1 MKKLSLILFL
11 FSCSLIFG
19 QQKVDVSASNI
30 KWTGSQISG
39 KSHFGS
45 LKFKTGN
52 ITIKNN
58 VVESGIF
65 VVDMTSLSVDDL
77 EGRGKKSLEGH
88 LNSDDFFSV
97 ESFPTSSL
105 TISSGKQN
113 GPSSF
118 DVSGTLT
125 IKGVSQ
131 GVSFSLNLEENNS
144 ASAKLTFDRSKFNVR
159 YGSGSF
165 FENLG
170 DKLILDNIDSVSY
183 THLTL
188 PTICS
193 V

>member
-1 MKKLSLILFL
+1 MKKLSLFLFL
-11 FSCSLIFG
+11 FSCSFIFG
-19 QQKVDVSASNI
+19 QQKVDVSASSI

-52 ITIKNN
+52 ITIKDN
-58 VVESGIF
+58 VVESGVF

-105 TISSGKQN
+105 RIDSGTKT
-113 GPSSF
+113 GPNSY
-118 DVSGTLT
+118 DVLGTLT
-125 IKGVSQ
+125 IKGISQ
-131 GVSFSLNLEENNS
+131 EVNFSLNLGENNS
-144 ASAKLTFDRSKFNVR
+144 AGAKLTFDRSKFNVR

-170 DKLILDNIDSVSY
+170 DRLILDDIDLEVS
-183 THLTL
+183 LL
-188 PTICS
+188 LR
-193 V
+193 

>member
-11 FSCSLIFG
+11 LGCSFVFG
-19 QQKVDVSASNI
+19 QQKVDVSASSI

-39 KSHFGS
+39 KSHYGS

-52 ITIKNN
+52 IKIKDNI
-58 VVESGIF
+58 VESGIF

-105 TISSGKQN
+105 KIDSGKKT
-113 GPSSF
+113 GPNSY

-125 IKGVSQ
+125 IKGISHE
-131 GVSFSLNLEENNS
+131 VSFSLNLGNNNS
-144 ASAKLTFDRSKFNVR
+144 ADANFTFDRSKFNVR

-170 DKLILDNIDSVSY
+170 DRLILDDIDLEVS
-183 THLTL
+183 LL
-188 PTICS
+188 FR
-193 V
+193 

>member
-1 MKKLSLILFL
+1 MKKLSLFLFL
-11 FSCSLIFG
+11 FSCSFIFG
-19 QQKVDVSASNI
+19 QQKVDVSASSI

-52 ITIKNN
+52 ITIKDN
-58 VVESGIF
+58 VVESGVF

-88 LNSDDFFSV
+88 LNSDDFFSI

-105 TISSGKQN
+105 RIDSGTKT
-113 GPSSF
+113 GPNSY
-118 DVSGTLT
+118 DVLGTLT
-125 IKGVSQ
+125 IKGISQ
-131 GVSFSLNLEENNS
+131 EVNFSLNLGENNS
-144 ASAKLTFDRSKFNVR
+144 AGAKLTFDRSKFNVR

-170 DKLILDNIDSVSY
+170 DRLILDDIDLEVS
-183 THLTL
+183 LL
-188 PTICS
+188 LR
-193 V
+193 

>member
-58 VVESGIF
+58 VVESGVF

-105 TISSGKQN
+105 TISSGKQS

-131 GVSFSLNLEENNS
+131 RVSFSLNLEENNS

-170 DKLILDNIDSVSY
+170 DKLILDNIDLEIS
-183 THLTL
+183 LL
-188 PTICS
+188 LR
-193 V
+193 

>member
-1 MKKLSLILFL
+1 MKKLSLFLFL
-11 FSCSLIFG
+11 FSCSFIFS
-19 QQKVDVSASNI
+19 QQKVDVNASSI

-52 ITIKNN
+52 ITIKDN
-58 VVESGIF
+58 VVESGVF

-105 TISSGKQN
+105 RIDSGTKT
-113 GPSSF
+113 GPNSY
-118 DVSGTLT
+118 DVLGTLT
-125 IKGVSQ
+125 IKGISQ
-131 GVSFSLNLEENNS
+131 EVNFSLNLGENNS
-144 ASAKLTFDRSKFNVR
+144 AGAKLTFDRSKFNVR

-170 DKLILDNIDSVSY
+170 DRLILDDIDLEVS
-183 THLTL
+183 LL
-188 PTICS
+188 LR
-193 V
+193 

>member
-1 MKKLSLILFL
+1 MKKLSLFLFL
-11 FSCSLIFG
+11 FSCSFIFS
-19 QQKVDVSASNI
+19 QQKVDVNASSI

-52 ITIKNN
+52 ITIKDN
-58 VVESGIF
+58 VVESGVF

-105 TISSGKQN
+105 RIDSGTKT
-113 GPSSF
+113 GPNSY
-118 DVSGTLT
+118 DVLGTLT
-125 IKGVSQ
+125 IKGISQ
-131 GVSFSLNLEENNS
+131 EVNFSLNLGENNS
-144 ASAKLTFDRSKFNVR
+144 AGAKLTCDRSKFNVR

-170 DKLILDNIDSVSY
+170 DRLILDDIDLEVS
-183 THLTL
+183 LL
-188 PTICS
+188 LR
-193 V
+193 

>member
-58 VVESGIF
+58 VVESGVF

-105 TISSGKQN
+105 TISSGKQS

-131 GVSFSLNLEENNS
+131 RVSFSLNLEENNS

-170 DKLILDNIDSVSY
+170 DKLILDNIDLEIS
-183 THLTL
+183 LL
-188 PTICS
+188 LK
-193 V
+193 

>member
-1 MKKLSLILFL
+1 MKKLSLIIFL
-11 FSCSLIFG
+11 FSCAIGFS
-19 QQKVDVSASNI
+19 QQKVDVSASSI

-39 KSHFGS
+39 KTHYGS

-52 ITIKNN
+52 ITIKDNI
-58 VVESGIF
+58 VESGVF

-105 TISSGKQN
+105 TINSGKKT
-113 GPSSF
+113 GPSSY
-118 DVSGTLT
+118 DISGTLT

-131 GVSFSLNLEENNS
+131 EVNFSLNLGENNS
-144 ASAKLTFDRSKFNVR
+144 ANANLVFDRSKFNVR

-170 DKLILDNIDSVSY
+170 DRLILDDIKLDVS
-183 THLTL
+183 LFL
-188 PTICS
+188 R
-193 V
+193 

>member
-1 MKKLSLILFL
+1 MKKLSLFLFL
-11 FSCSLIFG
+11 FSCSFIFG
-19 QQKVDVSASNI
+19 QQKVDVSASSI

-52 ITIKNN
+52 ITIKDN
-58 VVESGIF
+58 VVESGVF
-65 VVDMTSLSVDDL
+65 VVNMTSLSVDDL

-105 TISSGKQN
+105 RIDSGTKT
-113 GPSSF
+113 GPNSY
-118 DVSGTLT
+118 DVLGTLT
-125 IKGVSQ
+125 IKGISQ
-131 GVSFSLNLEENNS
+131 EVNFSLNLGENNS
-144 ASAKLTFDRSKFNVR
+144 AGAKLTFDRSKFNVR

-170 DKLILDNIDSVSY
+170 DRLILDDIDLEVS
-183 THLTL
+183 LL
-188 PTICS
+188 LR
-193 V
+193 

>member
-1 MKKLSLILFL
+1 MKKLSLFLFL
-11 FSCSLIFG
+11 FSCSFIFG
-19 QQKVDVSASNI
+19 QQKVDVNASSI

-58 VVESGIF
+58 IIESGIF

-105 TISSGKQN
+105 TINSGKKN
-113 GPSSF
+113 GPNSY
-118 DVSGTLT
+118 DVLGALT
-125 IKGVSQ
+125 IKGISQ
-131 GVSFSLNLEENNS
+131 EVSFSLNLGENNS

-170 DKLILDNIDSVSY
+170 DRLILDNIDLEVS
-183 THLTL
+183 LL
-188 PTICS
+188 LR
-193 V
+193 

>member
-105 TISSGKQN
+105 IISSGKQS

-170 DKLILDNIDSVSY
+170 DKLILDNIDLEIS
-183 THLTL
+183 LL
-188 PTICS
+188 LR
-193 V
+193 

>member
-1 MKKLSLILFL
+1 MKKLSLIIFL
-11 FSCSLIFG
+11 FSCSIVFG
-19 QQKVDVSASNI
+19 QQKVDIGMSNV

-52 ITIKNN
+52 ITIEND
-58 VVESGIF
+58 VIRSGSF

-88 LNSDDFFSV
+88 LKSDDFFSV
-97 ESFPTSSL
+97 ESFSTSNL
-105 TISSGKQN
+105 TINSAKKT
-113 GPSSF
+113 GPSSY

-131 GVSFSLNLEENNS
+131 EVNFSLNLREDNYADAN
-144 ASAKLTFDRSKFNVR
+144 LTFDRSKFNVR

-170 DKLILDNIDSVSY
+170 DRLILDEISLEVS
-183 THLTL
+183 LL
-188 PTICS
+188 LR
-193 V
+193 

>member
-58 VVESGIF
+58 VVESGVF

-105 TISSGKQN
+105 TISSGKQS

-118 DVSGTLT
+118 DVSGILT

-131 GVSFSLNLEENNS
+131 RVSFSLNLEENNS

-170 DKLILDNIDSVSY
+170 DKLILDNIDLEIS
-183 THLTL
+183 LL
-188 PTICS
+188 LR
-193 V
+193 

>member
-1 MKKLSLILFL
+1 MKKLSLIIFL
-11 FSCSLIFG
+11 FSCSIVFG

-52 ITIKNN
+52 ITIKND
-58 VVESGIF
+58 VIESGVFI
-65 VVDMTSLSVDDL
+65 VDMTSLSVEDL

-105 TISSGKQN
+105 QINSGKKT
-113 GPSSF
+113 GPNSY

-125 IKGVSQ
+125 IKGISHEVN
-131 GVSFSLNLEENNS
+131 FSLTLGNDSS
-144 ASAKLTFDRSKFNVR
+144 ANAKLTFDRSKFNVR

-170 DKLILDNIDSVSY
+170 DRLILDDIDLEVS
-183 THLTL
+183 LL
-188 PTICS
+188 LR
-193 V
+193 

>member
-58 VVESGIF
+58 VVESGVF

-105 TISSGKQN
+105 AISSGKQS

-131 GVSFSLNLEENNS
+131 RVSFSLNLEENNS

-170 DKLILDNIDSVSY
+170 DKLILDNIDLEIY
-183 THLTL
+183 LL
-188 PTICS
+188 LR
-193 V
+193 

>member
-1 MKKLSLILFL
+1 MKKLSLILLL
-11 FSCSLIFG
+11 FSCSIVFG
-19 QQKVDVSASNI
+19 QQKVDVSASSI

-39 KSHFGS
+39 KTHYGS

-52 ITIKNN
+52 ITIKDN
-58 VVESGIF
+58 VVESGVF

-105 TISSGKQN
+105 RIDSGTKT
-113 GPSSF
+113 GPNSY
-118 DVSGTLT
+118 DVSGALT
-125 IKGVSQ
+125 IKGISNKVN
-131 GVSFSLNLEENNS
+131 FSLILGNNNS
-144 ASAKLTFDRSKFNVR
+144 ANANLTFDRSKFNVR

-170 DKLILDNIDSVSY
+170 DRLILDDIDLEVS
-183 THLTL
+183 LL
-188 PTICS
+188 LR
-193 V
+193 

>member
-1 MKKLSLILFL
+1 MKKLGLILLL
-11 FSCSLIFG
+11 FSCSIVFG
-19 QQKVDVSASNI
+19 QQKVDVSASSI

-39 KSHFGS
+39 KTHFGS

-52 ITIKNN
+52 ITIKDN
-58 VVESGIF
+58 VVESGVF

-105 TISSGKQN
+105 RIDSVIKT
-113 GPSSF
+113 GPNSY
-118 DVSGTLT
+118 DVSAALT
-125 IKGVSQ
+125 IKGVSHE
-131 GVSFSLNLEENNS
+131 VNFSLILGNNNS
-144 ASAKLTFDRSKFNVR
+144 ANANLTFDRSKFNVR

-170 DKLILDNIDSVSY
+170 DRLILDDIDLEVS
-183 THLTL
+183 LL
-188 PTICS
+188 LR
-193 V
+193 

>member
-1 MKKLSLILFL
+1 MKKLSLFLFL
-11 FSCSLIFG
+11 FSCSFIFG
-19 QQKVDVSASNI
+19 QQKVDVSASSI

-52 ITIKNN
+52 ITIKDN
-58 VVESGIF
+58 VVESGVF

-97 ESFPTSSL
+97 KSFPTSSL
-105 TISSGKQN
+105 RIDSGTKT
-113 GPSSF
+113 GPNSY
-118 DVSGTLT
+118 DVLGTLT
-125 IKGVSQ
+125 IKGISQ
-131 GVSFSLNLEENNS
+131 EVNFSLNLGENNS
-144 ASAKLTFDRSKFNVR
+144 AGAKLTFDRSKFNVR

-170 DKLILDNIDSVSY
+170 DRLILDDIDLEVS
-183 THLTL
+183 LL
-188 PTICS
+188 LR
-193 V
+193 